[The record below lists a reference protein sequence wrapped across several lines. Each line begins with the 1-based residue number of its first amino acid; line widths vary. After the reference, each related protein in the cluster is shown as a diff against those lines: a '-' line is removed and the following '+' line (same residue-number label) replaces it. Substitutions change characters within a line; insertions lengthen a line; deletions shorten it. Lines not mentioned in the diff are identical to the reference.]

1 MAILLASAPDL
12 DALRGLVA
20 QFYYTSPE
28 KIKFGDCGTIYKGE
42 KQLSTRYEIK
52 RNRARGFGRGIV
64 PAFFAR

>member
-28 KIKFGDCGTIYKGE
+28 KVKFGDCGTIFLGE

-52 RNRARGFGRGIV
+52 RNRARFIMDSTI
-64 PAFFAR
+64 